1 MVTTNTRRFPGTRH
15 SCASSNFACAG
26 YGGVFWSAVVD
37 GKDALG
43 TSYPS
48 PESVDSSASL
58 SRCTLL
64 RHSSFVRAVC
74 VDALVRICAGGDQ
87 RWSSLPRQLSVDNTL
102 AAPD

>member
-1 MVTTNTRRFPGTRH
+1 MKQRMQNGYYQYQTVPGNTTQLRIFKL
-15 SCASSNFACAG
+15 ACAG
-26 YGGVFWSAVVD
+26 YGGVFWSAVVN

-74 VDALVRICAGGDQ
+74 VDALVRICVGGNQ
-87 RWSSLPRQLSVDNTL
+87 RWLSLPRQ
-102 AAPD
+102 